1 MTLLN
6 REDPSRLHRIEGDI
20 SLKIQQA
27 LVSQGLL
34 NAVDEEFSKD
44 ATNALREW
52 VNTNNFEN
60 KWREDGTI
68 WQSVLDYLLEESN
81 IRRM

>member
-6 REDPSRLHRIEGDI
+6 REDPSRLHHIEGDI
-20 SLKIQQA
+20 ALKIQQA
-27 LVSQGLL
+27 LVSQGFLE
-34 NAVDEEFSKD
+34 VIDKEFSD
-44 ATNALREW
+44 TATSALREW

-68 WQSVLDYLLEESN
+68 WQSVLDYLLEESGFS
-81 IRRM
+81 R